1 MKLQNLNLDISSE
14 ASVHLWKGLDSDVVE
29 YQEPLQV
36 VTEGRVKKLK
46 SFFMEGEEAD
56 NLGVEQLK
64 KVIFE
69 WF

>member
-1 MKLQNLNLDISSE
+1 M
-14 ASVHLWKGLDSDVVE
+14 
-29 YQEPLQV
+29 
-36 VTEGRVKKLK
+36 KKLK